1 MQILD
6 VDPSNPPKVTPSKP
20 PSGSPITLL
29 RSEGLAWERFQQVM
43 SDKDI
48 AIYYDM
54 SMKEFERSTVHE
66 LFKVLFLVLDHLQ
79 IKLFSSIYLT
89 SISLHIGYD

>member
-1 MQILD
+1 
-6 VDPSNPPKVTPSKP
+6 
-20 PSGSPITLL
+20 
-29 RSEGLAWERFQQVM
+29 M
-43 SDKDI
+43 SDKDV
-48 AIYYDM
+48 AICYDM

-79 IKLFSSIYLT
+79 IKLFSSIYLM